1 MNTRSGVP
9 EMDYW
14 LQGGL
19 PTLVA
24 LPEAPGTRGLT
35 DRRYG
40 PEVGG
45 YAGNEFEHHEA
56 PVAWG
61 EAAEGAWS
69 DGWWPEPTRDV
80 WPDYSI
86 GGTQG
91 TVTATPYS
99 IGPVDPSNVENME
112 LTGRILVPG
121 REPEFAPG
129 PVGSMAY
136 RSDLIMQIVQA
147 MGPEVTDEMAQVGLL
162 SGL

>member
-1 MNTRSGVP
+1 MKARSVP

-14 LQGGL
+14 LQGAL

-24 LPEAPGTRGLT
+24 LPEAPGTYGLT
-35 DRRYG
+35 DRNYG

-45 YAGNEFEHHEA
+45 YAGKEAEVHES

-61 EAAEGAWS
+61 EAEAGAWS
-69 DGWWPEPTRDV
+69 DGWWAEPTKDV

-91 TVTATPYS
+91 TVSATPYS
-99 IGPVDPSNVENME
+99 LGPVDPSNVENLE

-121 REPEFAPG
+121 RDPERAPG
-129 PVGSMAY
+129 PVGTMAY
-136 RSDLIMQIVQA
+136 RGDLIMQIVQA
-147 MGPEVTDEMAQVGLL
+147 MGPEVTNEMAQIGLL